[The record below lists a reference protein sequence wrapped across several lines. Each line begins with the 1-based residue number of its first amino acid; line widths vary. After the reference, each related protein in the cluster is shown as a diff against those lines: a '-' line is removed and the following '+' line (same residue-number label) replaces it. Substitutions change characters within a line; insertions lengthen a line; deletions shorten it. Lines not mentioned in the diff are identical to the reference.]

1 METPVTQPDIAPTPV
16 QGPACTLCGGP
27 AVVHWQR
34 RLTADEVAV
43 EQAKEQARRD
53 EITRLAD
60 PDKPAPV
67 FPPLPDCADY
77 TRAVHACYGHA
88 ITPQAGALIHQA
100 ACTAPTEADLPGCDC
115 TPEPAPAG
123 DSEPPAIELPPGW

>member
-1 METPVTQPDIAPTPV
+1 MTQPDIAPTPA

-60 PDKPAPV
+60 PQQPPPE
-67 FPPLPDCADY
+67 FGPLPDCADY
-77 TRAVHACYGHA
+77 TAAVHGCIGHA
-88 ITPQAGALIHQA
+88 ITLNAASLVHQGT
-100 ACTAPTEADLPGCDC
+100 CTAPTEADLPGCNC
-115 TPEPAPAG
+115 TPEKAPQPDPDPEPVQLPAG
-123 DSEPPAIELPPGW
+123 W